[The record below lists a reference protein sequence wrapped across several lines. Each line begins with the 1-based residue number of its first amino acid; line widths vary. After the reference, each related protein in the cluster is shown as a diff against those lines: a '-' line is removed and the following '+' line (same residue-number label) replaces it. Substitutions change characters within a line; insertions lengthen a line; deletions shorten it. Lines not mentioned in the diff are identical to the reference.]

1 MAGNRE
7 HIIWADGKP
16 KGEKSGGPT
25 SYYLVDVVRPNQG
38 EVPYQAECGDIIEAL
53 GMTFNEGCAFKAL
66 WRTAAAR
73 TLGKLK
79 EGGDALYDAQ
89 KVQFYGGRMVAQLQP
104 PMVDSG
110 TLGKALNVD
119 HDYSPMKREDNGNPF
134 TGIERMGDPQK
145 EDSFL
150 TYFYVNGWEVTETNF
165 WAFMDTLDDN
175 DVRKMRRHVPGYPS
189 TVDVQRT
196 SQKK

>member
-1 MAGNRE
+1 
-7 HIIWADGKP
+7 
-16 KGEKSGGPT
+16 
-25 SYYLVDVVRPNQG
+25 
-38 EVPYQAECGDIIEAL
+38 
-53 GMTFNEGCAFKAL
+53 
-66 WRTAAAR
+66 
-73 TLGKLK
+73 
-79 EGGDALYDAQ
+79 
-89 KVQFYGGRMVAQLQP
+89 
-104 PMVDSG
+104 
-110 TLGKALNVD
+110 
-119 HDYSPMKREDNGNPF
+119 
-134 TGIERMGDPQK
+134 MGDPQK